1 MNCRT
6 NKISKKHVSYLL
18 NANSSHM
25 KAYHL
30 NFSQRLPISLAQAW
44 DFFSS
49 PMNLAKITPEEMAFT
64 VTSRLQPDQK
74 MYPGMI
80 ITYKVSPVAGIKLN
94 WMTEITQVE
103 EHQYFID
110 EQRFGPYKFWHHQ
123 HHFKEIPGGVE
134 MNDILTYGL
143 PMGVFGNIANSIFVA
158 AKLQQI
164 FNFRKQK
171 VIDLFGDY
179 TNTGT

>member
-1 MNCRT
+1 
-6 NKISKKHVSYLL
+6 
-18 NANSSHM
+18 M
-25 KAYHL
+25 KAFHL
-30 NFSQRLPISLAQAW
+30 NFSQRLPIGLTEAW

-49 PMNLAKITPEEMAFT
+49 PLNLAKITPKEMAFT
-64 VTSRLQPDQK
+64 VTSALQPDEK

-134 MNDILTYGL
+134 MNDILTYGM
-143 PMGVFGNIANSIFVA
+143 PMGVLGNIANSVFVA
-158 AKLQQI
+158 AKLQEI

-171 VIDLFGDY
+171 VTELFGAY
-179 TNTGT
+179 PSSAIQPGR